1 MKMKKKLY
9 FPCVVLRPILISI
22 PLALLLAA
30 AIALNNAVDTLLK
43 LYPLIIFSILAIIF
57 TFVYFFRVV
66 SLSKEEI
73 KVIGPF
79 SSKDCSIIN
88 EGKTLIITRRRG
100 NRISIDLFGNNGV
113 NADLDWLKNEQTVRD
128 IYLFKSKVVGGTSSI
143 IRILRYLGIDEADA
157 SEIAASDEY
166 AKEYADYTVSV
177 SSLEEMKEI
186 RIKFTNTL

>member
-1 MKMKKKLY
+1 MKKKLY

-128 IYLFKSKVVGGTSSI
+128 IYLFKSKVVGGTNSI
-143 IRILRYLGIDEADA
+143 IRILRYLGINETDA
-157 SEIAASDEY
+157 AEIAASDEY

-177 SSLEEMKEI
+177 SSPEEMKEI
-186 RIKFTNTL
+186 KIKFTNTL

>member
-1 MKMKKKLY
+1 MKKKLY

-128 IYLFKSKVVGGTSSI
+128 IYLFKSKVVGGTNSI
-143 IRILRYLGIDEADA
+143 IRILRYLGIDETDA
-157 SEIAASDEY
+157 AEIAASDEY

-177 SSLEEMKEI
+177 SSPEEMKEI
-186 RIKFTNTL
+186 KIKFTNTL